1 MSTIPISEALHQK
14 IKEKVA
20 QVAAVAKDLPGVVII
35 HYISDFSVE
44 YISPRG
50 EAELGLSLE
59 AIKKLGPGY
68 VAQFFNPEDA
78 KEYVPKISAL
88 LERNN
93 MEESTSFFQQVR
105 ISHVQE
111 WVWHISSVK
120 IFMQD
125 EQGKPLLSITI
136 AFPIDPLNHIT
147 TKVDRLLEE
156 NIFIRTHHAN
166 FKKLSKRECEVLR
179 LLALGKSSPETAT
192 ALFITTTTV
201 ETHRK
206 NIKQKLNT
214 NSFYEL
220 CQYAR
225 AFDLI

>member
-1 MSTIPISEALHQK
+1 MPVSPVSEALQKK
-14 IKEKVA
+14 IKDKI
-20 QVAAVAKDLPGVVII
+20 AAIAAIAPEMPGVVII
-35 HYISDFSVE
+35 HNISDFSVE

-59 AIKKLGPGY
+59 EIKKIGPGY
-68 VAQFFNPEDA
+68 VNRFFNPEDA

-88 LERNN
+88 LDRNN
-93 MEESTSFFQQVR
+93 IEESTSFFQQVR
-105 ISHVQE
+105 LSAAE
-111 WVWHISSVK
+111 DWVWHISSVK

-125 EQGKPLLSITI
+125 EEGKPLLSITM

-156 NIFIRTHHAN
+156 NNFIRKNYTN

-179 LLALGKSSPETAT
+179 LLALGKSSPETAV

-206 NIKQKLNT
+206 NIKQKLKT

-225 AFDLI
+225 AFDLV